1 MKKYIGIGLAF
12 LALAGSYIFYQTHY
26 TKIQSIA
33 IESEKI
39 AETTKIVQITD
50 FHNCS
55 ILNLKG
61 LIKEIQDFKP
71 DGIAITGDIIT
82 KKERTFEKT
91 KDLVQKLEVLEIPI
105 FYVYGNH
112 EVYNTE
118 LEPQLTDYLLKHKVE
133 ILHNR
138 NVGWPDKN
146 IKIIGTGDAYTY
158 TDNLD
163 EAMKGITE
171 KTFNLMLSHSPNIIE
186 REGLTAIDLIICG
199 HTHGGQIRVPLVGS
213 LIAPG
218 QGWFPEYDQGLFEIG
233 ESKLYIDSGI
243 GFSGPPIRTF
253 NQSQI
258 TFITLKAGDVKARK
272 K

>member
-1 MKKYIGIGLAF
+1 MKKYIGIGIAF
-12 LALAGSYIFYQTHY
+12 LVLAGSYIFYQTHY

-39 AETTKIVQITD
+39 TETTRIVQITD

-55 ILNLKG
+55 ILNLKE
-61 LIKEIQDFKP
+61 LIKEIQKFNP
-71 DGIAITGDIIT
+71 DGIAITGDII
-82 KKERTFEKT
+82 KKKQHTFERT
-91 KDLVQKLEVLEIPI
+91 KDFVQKLETLRIPI

-118 LEPQLTDYLLKHKVE
+118 LEAQLTDYLLKHKVE

-138 NVGWPDKN
+138 NIEWPDRN

-158 TDNLD
+158 TDNLS
-163 EAMKGITE
+163 EAMKGVTE

-186 REGLTAIDLIICG
+186 REGLGPIDLIICG
-199 HTHGGQIRVPLVGS
+199 HTHGGQIRVPVVGS

-218 QGWFPEYDQGLFEIG
+218 QGWFPEYDQGIFDVG
-233 ESKLYIDSGI
+233 KTKLYIDSGV
-243 GFSGPPIRTF
+243 GFSGPPVRTF

-258 TFITLKAGDVKARK
+258 TFITLKTK
-272 K
+272 